1 MGNYKFEGFIPDNV
15 ASRVFQ
21 EPIMN
26 SRLLPLD
33 RRVFLAFASWYLI
46 FPTSAC
52 VSNPLPKT
60 YVSDISRHFG
70 LQRKELE
77 SIVSVG
83 TRILATRSDAL
94 ECSEIFL
101 KEFREY
107 FRNEFSY
114 KNPNSQAILK
124 WLQQCIDADLRNN
137 QFFWIDGWLVS
148 KTEASFSVSL
158 ARMNLKI

>member
-1 MGNYKFEGFIPDNV
+1 MGIYKFEGFIPDNV
-15 ASRVFQ
+15 GSRAFQ

-60 YVSDISRHFG
+60 YVPDISRHFG

-77 SIVSVG
+77 SIVLVG

-94 ECSEIFL
+94 ECSNIFL
-101 KEFREY
+101 KELGKCLRDDSSHKY
-107 FRNEFSY
+107 
-114 KNPNSQAILK
+114 PNTEAILK
-124 WLQQCIDADLRNN
+124 WLQQRIDVDLRDNH
-137 QFFWIDGWLVS
+137 FFWIDGWLVS

-158 ARMNLKI
+158 ARMKLKI